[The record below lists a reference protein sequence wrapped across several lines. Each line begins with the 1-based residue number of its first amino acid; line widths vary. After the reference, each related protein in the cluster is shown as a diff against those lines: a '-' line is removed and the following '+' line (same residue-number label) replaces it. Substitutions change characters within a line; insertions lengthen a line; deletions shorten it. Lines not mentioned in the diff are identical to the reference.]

1 MTQLLDATE
10 QRVYP
15 TDEELLHRVLT
26 PYRAKRCEYLT
37 SATVV
42 LKDEHEDAR
51 LSADCTFLIPE
62 SCYIDDTGHF
72 NSVEFNICFNQMAYY
87 LVAKAVKESLIEPF
101 SRWSL
106 EQFWDR
112 QLGDIF
118 ITDFKSSF
126 RSAMSGRHFRGRIE
140 IADIADWDGN
150 DLRDALVMLRTGATY
165 WTSRAVRATARSAPP
180 SPIRPR
186 TEPARLRGG
195 SDDEQ
200 YGTPWASR
208 GSTAGRHRTHIW
220 PAGRPRPAVRPRLPE
235 PARRV
240 VARRGGLRRSRTGR
254 RVRR

>member
-1 MTQLLDATE
+1 MTHIATSTRSPERGGFVPVSRSHETDDAALLA
-10 QRVYP
+10 
-15 TDEELLHRVLT
+15 RVLA
-26 PYRAKRCEYLT
+26 PYKPTCRYLLAAHVSLCADEAEGERVVARCEL
-37 SATVV
+37 A
-42 LKDEHEDAR
+42 
-51 LSADCTFLIPE
+51 IPE

-150 DLRDALVMLRTGATY
+150 DLRDALVMLRTRCHY
-165 WTSRAVRATARSAPP
+165 W
-180 SPIRPR
+180 
-186 TEPARLRGG
+186 
-195 SDDEQ
+195 DEQ
-200 YGTPWASR
+200 GGESHGEIGAAITNP
-208 GSTAGRHRTHIW
+208 
-220 PAGRPRPAVRPRLPE
+220 PE
-235 PARRV
+235 N
-240 VARRGGLRRSRTGR
+240 
-254 RVRR
+254 

>member
-42 LKDEHEDAR
+42 LKDTAEDGAR
-51 LSADCTFLIPE
+51 LSADCSFLIPE

-101 SRWSL
+101 SRWTI
-106 EQFWDR
+106 EEFWTR

-118 ITDFKSSF
+118 ITDFRSSF

-150 DLRDALVMLRTGATY
+150 DLRDALVMLRTRCHY
-165 WTSRAVRATARSAPP
+165 W
-180 SPIRPR
+180 
-186 TEPARLRGG
+186 
-195 SDDEQ
+195 DEQ
-200 YGTPWASR
+200 GGESHGEIGAAITNP
-208 GSTAGRHRTHIW
+208 
-220 PAGRPRPAVRPRLPE
+220 PE
-235 PARRV
+235 K
-240 VARRGGLRRSRTGR
+240 
-254 RVRR
+254 